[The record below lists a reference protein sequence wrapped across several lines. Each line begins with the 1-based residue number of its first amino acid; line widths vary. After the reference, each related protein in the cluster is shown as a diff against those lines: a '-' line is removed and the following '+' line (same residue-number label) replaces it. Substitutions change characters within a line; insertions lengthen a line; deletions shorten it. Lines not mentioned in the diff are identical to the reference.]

1 MNPLQ
6 KSGYLPATTNDQ
18 TQLFYTLFYPY
29 AASVKATLLIVHGMQ
44 EHSGRYA
51 EIAEYFAAHGIAVLT
66 YDHLGHGKS
75 VKEKKDIGFFQLEK
89 PDERLIADAEMMA
102 DHLAEQYPD
111 VPHFILGHSMG
122 SFITR
127 CLLQKA
133 SSKFSGAIITGTGGP
148 LPGIDVLRA
157 YLSLATAIAPRHRTF
172 LNSVFTSVNNKHFKK
187 DKDFGDTSWLSINP
201 ENRKAFE
208 QDELCGIPF
217 THNAFYTLFTV
228 YKKATA
234 RNWASSISKSFPFL
248 FVSGQNDPIGDFG
261 KGVMHTVD
269 NLKTDGFEN
278 VDVKMYPEMRHEI
291 LNESIREEVLTEIY
305 KWIFKFN
312 NHRE

>member
-1 MNPLQ
+1 MSS
-6 KSGYLPATTNDQ
+6 KSSYLPSNLNKDSK
-18 TQLFYTLFYPY
+18 LFHTLFSPET
-29 AASVKATLLIVHGMQ
+29 AKATLLIVHGMQ

-51 EIAEYFAAHGIAVLT
+51 EIAEYFASHGIAVLT

-89 PDERLIADAEMMA
+89 PDERLVSDAEMMA
-102 DHLAEQYPD
+102 DHLAEQYPGI
-111 VPHFILGHSMG
+111 PHFILGHSMG
-122 SFITR
+122 SFVTR

-148 LPGIDVLRA
+148 LAGINILRG

-172 LNSVFTSVNNKHFKK
+172 LNSVFTGVNNRHFKK
-187 DKDFGDTSWLSINP
+187 DKDFSDTSWLSVNP

-217 THNAFYTLFTV
+217 THNAFYTLFSI
-228 YKKATA
+228 YKKATS
-234 RNWASSISKSFPFL
+234 RDWAASISPSFPLL

-261 KGVMHTVD
+261 KGVEHTVN
-269 NLKTDGFEN
+269 NLKTDGFRN
-278 VDVKMYPEMRHEI
+278 VEVKLYPEMRHEI
-291 LNESIREEVLTEIY
+291 LNEEIREEVLNEIY
-305 KWIFKFN
+305 TWILKYS
-312 NHRE
+312 

>member
-1 MNPLQ
+1 MPISQ
-6 KSGYLPATTNDQ
+6 SPSYLPSNINNES
-18 TQLFYTLFYPY
+18 QLFYTLFSPET
-29 AASVKATLLIVHGMQ
+29 AKATLLIVHGMQ

-51 EIAEYFAAHGIAVLT
+51 EIAEYFADHGIAVLT

-75 VKEKKDIGFFQLEK
+75 VKDKKEIGFFQLEK
-89 PDERLIADAEMMA
+89 PDERLISDTEMMA
-102 DHLAEQYPD
+102 DYLAGQFPE

-133 SSKFSGAIITGTGGP
+133 SSKFAGAIITGTGGS
-148 LPGIDVLRA
+148 LPGIDVLRG
-157 YLSLATAIAPRHRTF
+157 YLSLANAIAPRHRTF

-187 DKDFGDTSWLSINP
+187 DKDFSDTSWLSVNP
-201 ENRKAFE
+201 ENRKKFE

-217 THNAFYTLFTV
+217 THNAFYTLFSI
-228 YKKATA
+228 YKKATS

-269 NLKTDGFEN
+269 NLKADGFQN
-278 VDVKMYPEMRHEI
+278 VDVKIYPDMRHEI
-291 LNESIREEVLTEIY
+291 LNESIREEVLKEIHN
-305 KWIFKFN
+305 WILK
-312 NHRE
+312 

>member
-1 MNPLQ
+1 MAL
-6 KSGYLPATTNDQ
+6 SSISSYLPSKINSNS
-18 TQLFYTLFYPY
+18 QLFHTLFSPETT
-29 AASVKATLLIVHGMQ
+29 KATLLIVHGMQ

-51 EIAEYFAAHGIAVLT
+51 EIASYFANHGIAVLT

-89 PDERLIADAEMMA
+89 PDERLVSDAEMMA
-102 DHLAEQYPD
+102 DYLAEQYPN

-148 LPGIDVLRA
+148 LPGIDILRG

-187 DKDFGDTSWLSINP
+187 DKNFSDTSWLSVNP
-201 ENRKAFE
+201 NNRKAFE
-208 QDELCGIPF
+208 QDDLCGIPF
-217 THNAFYTLFTV
+217 SHNAFYTLFTI

-234 RNWASSISKSFPFL
+234 RNWAATISKSFPFL
-248 FVSGQNDPIGDFG
+248 FVSGENDPIGDFG

-269 NLKTDGFEN
+269 HLKADGFQH
-278 VDVKMYPEMRHEI
+278 VDVKIYPEMRHEI
-291 LNESIREEVLTEIY
+291 LNEEIREEVLNEISR
-305 KWIFKFN
+305 WIVKN
-312 NHRE
+312 